1 MKIAMTTNITSIFE
15 LVQLLEKNVSILKTE
30 SHNSD
35 IDFKFRDEL
44 ECFGKLSCNVTD
56 KLQSLLYL
64 SENYTASSDLKK
76 FINRINGLWISANKQ
91 ICEKCSKIRMA
102 SRTLPREPLSLLLK
116 RITDEKSLARESLHI
131 YENGFDREKFAKCYS
146 LLNEIEDLL
155 SNLERCDDKLQNYL
169 AISKLIP
176 FLIKLESSID
186 AYISTVEISPIN
198 KSECLK
204 LDAFTIL
211 TKLLTGELLDN
222 ESMDPYQ
229 VLVDNAPRKPV
240 FIIKTKRKSDIP
252 IQIVEIT

>member
-1 MKIAMTTNITSIFE
+1 MTTNIVSIRE

-35 IDFKFRDEL
+35 IDFKFRDKL

-64 SENYTASSDLKK
+64 SENHTASSDLKK

-102 SRTLPREPLSLLLK
+102 SRTLSREPLSLLLK
-116 RITDEKSLARESLHI
+116 RIKEEKSLARESLHI
-131 YENGFDREKFAKCYS
+131 YENGFDRENLAKCYA

-176 FLIKLESSID
+176 FLVKLESSID

-198 KSECLK
+198 KSECSK

-222 ESMDPYQ
+222 EPMDPYQ

-252 IQIVEIT
+252 IQVVEIT